1 MKKVCII
8 AQGLSDGGAER
19 VATILAN
26 YLSEKKYEVSFIAT
40 YNDKREYEL
49 NEEIKLSFI
58 RTTIKNK
65 LFKLIDRNIKV
76 YSIVKSFKPDI
87 VVSFITNEVLL
98 TEISGIPV
106 IHTLRNDPSRIEN
119 GIITSRLRN
128 YAYKHAK
135 HIVFQTEGARE
146 FFNKK
151 IQNKSSIIVNPLDVR
166 KLPSWEYKE
175 YNFITACRLSKQKNL
190 PLLINSFIEF
200 RKKYPKFSL
209 DIYGE
214 GELRNELQD
223 LIDSKGAKEYIHLK
237 GHSSNIHKIMASS
250 YAFVL
255 SSDFEGLSN
264 SMLEALAIGM
274 PCICTDCPPGGA
286 RMFIEN
292 EKNGLL
298 VPVGNLASLTDAM
311 IKIAND
317 YDLAKKLSLNTQN
330 IKTNLDQNTIC
341 MKWENIILGE

>member
-8 AQGLSDGGAER
+8 AHGLSGGGAER

-26 YLSEKKYEVSFIAT
+26 YLSKKKYDVSFIAT
-40 YNDKREYEL
+40 YNDKCEYEL
-49 NEEIKLSFI
+49 NGRIKLYFI
-58 RTTIKNK
+58 RTSRKNK
-65 LFKLIDRNIKV
+65 LFKLIDRNIKI

-98 TEISGIPV
+98 TEIVGIPI
-106 IHTLRNDPSRIEN
+106 IHTLRNDPNRIEN

-146 FFNKK
+146 FFDKK
-151 IQNKSSIIVNPLDVR
+151 IQNKSSIIVNPLDVSN
-166 KLPSWEYKE
+166 LPCWK
-175 YNFITACRLSKQKNL
+175 YNEETFVTACRLSQQKNL
-190 PLLINSFIEF
+190 PLLINAFVEF
-200 RKKYPKFSL
+200 RKQYPKFSL

-214 GELRNELQD
+214 GDLKNQLQN
-223 LIDSKGAKEYIHLK
+223 LIDSKKANKYIHLK

-298 VPVGNLASLTDAM
+298 VPVGNLKSLTDAM
-311 IKIAND
+311 IKIAKD
-317 YDLAKKLSLNTQN
+317 YDFAKKLSLNTQN
-330 IKTNLDQNTIC
+330 IKTKLDKNTIC
-341 MKWENIILGE
+341 RKWENIILGE